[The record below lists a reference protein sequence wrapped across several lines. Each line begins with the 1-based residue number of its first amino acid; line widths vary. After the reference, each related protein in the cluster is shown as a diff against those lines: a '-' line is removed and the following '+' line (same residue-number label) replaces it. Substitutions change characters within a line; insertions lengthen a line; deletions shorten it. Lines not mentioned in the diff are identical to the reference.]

1 MASAAPL
8 ARASRPGSPAPER
21 RTYQPSPAR
30 IRSPASPCLDPADL
44 ETRLVA
50 LARSGAPL
58 RRALARLAGR
68 MDRLRGWER
77 IGCARSRDYATE
89 RLGISGRQLQELCHV
104 DRAFGGL
111 EAVERAFVSGQIS
124 WTKARLVARV
134 ARAEDADGWIA
145 HAARVTARELSREVR
160 AVDARARDAL
170 RPETDEAGGSEG
182 EVRETVFVRCT
193 PAVRA
198 KWHRARFL
206 ASRLHPVPAWKV
218 AESLAAEAL
227 SAIPLDAAALERIEL
242 EEGWD
247 RVGFAWQ
254 AEASEEAAS
263 PAPPA
268 AGRVGDPGLECSNG
282 CAPHGLGAELG
293 SPALAGAA
301 AAAGTSNG
309 CAHRGSGAELVSP
322 ALAEAAAAAGTSNG
336 CAHHGSGAELGT
348 PALAGAASA
357 TGTSNGCAGH
367 GLGTG
372 AATAK
377 VIGAGPSETTAPH
390 GCAPE
395 VPLLASLLEG
405 LDEADAFELDAR
417 LRRALAA
424 EQRRQAEMGPYLL
437 AVARGRRYRAYGCS
451 SLGEFAREWL
461 GISPSQAEALLRL
474 ERAGQIA
481 PALREAYGAGRL
493 SWARAQE
500 LVPLVRRE
508 DAGPWHAAWV
518 AHAEKVSVRRLGD
531 EVARALALGEY
542 EPPPLER
549 PGGSWDETGDL
560 DDGDGAEDGGS
571 EDPQTGAH
579 PTTFPK
585 SMAFFFSAPHSVA
598 RLFRGAL
605 ATLQRRIERRNG
617 RTASESEAL
626 EAMLEHAFET
636 WGLAHAELQRAHRV
650 FARDGWR
657 CTVPGCT
664 SYGNLQEH
672 HIAYRSHGGSDAP
685 WNRTSLCVWHHQRGE
700 HAKLLRVRGRAPGK
714 LRFELG
720 LRPGRPPLARYRS
733 GDVLAS

>member
-160 AVDARARDAL
+160 AVDARARDL
-170 RPETDEAGGSEG
+170 VRPETDEQGGSEG
-182 EVRETVFVRCT
+182 EARETVFVRCT

-227 SAIPLDAAALERIEL
+227 SAIPLDAAALERTL
-242 EEGWD
+242 AEEGWD
-247 RVGFAWQ
+247 RAGSDQEVKTP
-254 AEASEEAAS
+254 AAS
-263 PAPPA
+263 PA

-282 CAPHGLGAELG
+282 CAH
-293 SPALAGAA
+293 
-301 AAAGTSNG
+301 
-309 CAHRGSGAELVSP
+309 HGSGAELGSP

-424 EQRRQAEMGPYLL
+424 EQRRQAEMGPALL

-531 EVARALALGEY
+531 EVARALALESY

-672 HIAYRSHGGSDAP
+672 HIAYRSQGGSDAP